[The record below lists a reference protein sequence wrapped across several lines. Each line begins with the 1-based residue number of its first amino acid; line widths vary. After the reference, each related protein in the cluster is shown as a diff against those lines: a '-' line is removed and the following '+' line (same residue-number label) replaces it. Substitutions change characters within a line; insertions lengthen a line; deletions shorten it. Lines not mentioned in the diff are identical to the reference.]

1 MAGTAAG
8 NRLPRV
14 QNDMV
19 KRLMYSA
26 LLTGL
31 GALAAMAA
39 NRTAA
44 IVWRRLFAEEPPE

>member
-1 MAGTAAG
+1 VTAPV
-8 NRLPRV
+8 NRLPAV

-31 GALAAMAA
+31 GALASLTASRVAA
-39 NRTAA
+39 V
-44 IVWRRLFAEEPPE
+44 VWRRLFGEEPPE

>member
-1 MAGTAAG
+1 M
-8 NRLPRV
+8 NRLPPV

-31 GALAAMAA
+31 GAVASLAAS
-39 NRTAA
+39 RTAA

>member
-1 MAGTAAG
+1 VTAPV
-8 NRLPRV
+8 NRLPAV

-31 GALAAMAA
+31 GALASLTASRMAA
-39 NRTAA
+39 V
-44 IVWRRLFAEEPPE
+44 VWRRLFGEEPPE